1 MTRSAL
7 PIRLTLA
14 IAGLALV
21 GRPAL
26 AASYALGPGDTAI
39 VVRGPAEVTKGSIRQ
54 NCDVI
59 IKGAIDKAGEGR
71 ITSADFKGGM
81 CASIK
86 ANGLPWLIKVTG
98 PGAGVIRGVSVK
110 ASLFGGCGPAD
121 IPVALGKAGEITL
134 APTSIKPDCSMQGRL
149 TSTPAITVVRTGDAQ

>member
-1 MTRSAL
+1 MTRSAF
-7 PIRLTLA
+7 PIRLA
-14 IAGLALV
+14 IAMAGLALA
-21 GRPAL
+21 GGPAF

-39 VVRGPAEVTKGSIRQ
+39 VVRGPMEVTKGSLKQ
-54 NCDVI
+54 NCDVT
-59 IKGAIDKAGEGR
+59 IKAAIDKAGEGR

-86 ANGLPWLIKVTG
+86 ANDLPWLIKVTG

-110 ASLFGGCGPAD
+110 ASIFGGCGPAD
-121 IPVALGKAGEITL
+121 IPVVLGKAGEITL

-149 TSTPAITVVRTGDAQ
+149 TSTPAITVTRTGDAQ